1 MCDDRRVITATPEK
15 LFQIGMTAYDRAV
28 AALPGFRQR
37 LGQRVMAEEIAR
49 AFSEAELGE
58 ASDTPTRRV
67 AVVQAGTGVG
77 KSAAYILVGAAI
89 AKARNTRLM
98 ISTSSVALQSQL
110 VEKDLPMLSAA
121 MEEPFTYT
129 LAKGRGRYVCLQKL
143 HVRAGTAAIAPEL
156 AGFEDDTASH
166 GGDATG
172 AQARLVEYRSM
183 ASALDSG
190 WSGDRDTLTVAAT
203 PEAWAAVAADRHTC
217 TAKACPDYRDCSFY
231 AARRDIAA
239 SNVIVVNHSLLL
251 ASVGT
256 KALPALS
263 ESLLVLDEGHHLP
276 EKAIEQFAGDID
288 LTRLR
293 WLEPALKVFGAAS
306 AHLKKP
312 TLALEES
319 VRTLK
324 TALQDTARL
333 LLDGFPPDLRARDGM
348 RVLHQVEVEEVLREP
363 LRTIDGAAETLIA
376 ACKDLG
382 EAAREAIREAGGADP
397 TLATIYAALGGLAG
411 RLTDLQHTIGML
423 LTQGDEAATHAKW
436 VSVDTQGTFL
446 GIHLHACPILPG
458 NLLVYNFWHR
468 VRGAVVT
475 SATMTSCGRFDFF
488 LHEAGLARDPA
499 VTTAIAASPF
509 DYARQGRLVVHSTV
523 ASPKDMTAY
532 EAEVSKLL
540 IREIGDMQLGG
551 LALFTSRRHLEQTL
565 ESMPGALRERVLVQ
579 GSRPRR
585 ALLDDHR
592 ARVDAGQASCI
603 FGLQSFGEGLD
614 LAGDL
619 CRHLWIMRL
628 PFGSP
633 ADAVSEARAEYVNSR
648 GGDYFSQLVVPA
660 AGVRLLQWTGRAI
673 RDENDQALITCF
685 DGRLQSTSFGRRI
698 LSGLPPYPVVLKPA
712 QGATARP

>member
-1 MCDDRRVITATPEK
+1 MLCDDERVSTATPEE
-15 LFQIGMTAYDRAV
+15 LFQIGMAAYDQAV

-37 LGQRVMAEEIAR
+37 LGQRVMAQEIAR
-49 AFSEAELGE
+49 AFSEAQLGE
-58 ASDTPTRRV
+58 TSDTPERRV

-89 AKARNTRLM
+89 AKARGTRLM

-110 VEKDLPMLSAA
+110 VEKDLPMLSAV
-121 MEEPFTYT
+121 METPFTYT
-129 LAKGRGRYVCLQKL
+129 LAKGRGRYICLSKL
-143 HVRAGTAAIAPEL
+143 NVRAGNAVIAPGLE
-156 AGFEDDTASH
+156 GFEDDAGNPGHDTTA
-166 GGDATG
+166 TE
-172 AQARLVEYRSM
+172 ARVVEYRSM
-183 ASALDSG
+183 AAALADG
-190 WSGDRDTLTVAAT
+190 WNGDRDTLDDAAT

-217 TAKACPDYRDCSFY
+217 TGKACPEYRACSFY

-239 SNVIVVNHSLLL
+239 SDVIVVNHSLLL

-256 KALPALS
+256 KALPELS

-276 EKAIEQFAGDID
+276 EKAIEQFAGDVD

-293 WLEPALKVFGAAS
+293 WLEPAPMVFSAAS
-306 AHLKKP
+306 SILNTP
-312 TLALEES
+312 TLALDEA

-324 TALQDTARL
+324 TAMQDTARM
-333 LLDGFPPDLRARDGM
+333 LLDGFSSEMRAKDGM
-348 RVLHQVEVEEVLREP
+348 RVLHQAELEEFIWDP
-363 LRTIDGAAETLIA
+363 LRAIDNASGTLIA
-376 ACKDLG
+376 ACQELG
-382 EAAREAIREAGGADP
+382 DAAREAMREAGGADA
-397 TLATIYAALGGLAG
+397 TLASVYAALGGLAG
-411 RLTDLQHTIGML
+411 RLTDLKHTIGML
-423 LTQGDEAATHAKW
+423 LTQGEEAATHAKW
-436 VSVDTQGTFL
+436 VSVDTKGTFL

-458 NLLVYNFWHR
+458 NLLVYNFWHM

-488 LHEAGLARDPA
+488 LNEAGLARDPA
-499 VTTAIAASPF
+499 VTTVVAASPF
-509 DYARQGRLVVHSTV
+509 DYARQGQLVVHSTV
-523 ASPKDMTAY
+523 ASPKNMAAY
-532 EAEVSKLL
+532 EAEVSELL
-540 IREIGDMQLGG
+540 REEIAGMEAGG

-565 ESMPGALRERVLVQ
+565 EGLPSALRDRVLVQ

-592 ARVDAGQASCI
+592 VRVESGRASCI

-614 LAGDL
+614 LSGDL

-648 GGDYFSQLVVPA
+648 GGDYFDQLVVPA

-673 RDENDQALITCF
+673 RDENDTALITCF
-685 DGRLQSTSFGRRI
+685 DGRLKSTGFGRRI
-698 LSGLPPYPVVLKPA
+698 LSGLPPYPVVLKRAQVEPA
-712 QGATARP
+712 